1 MKISKNFSLEEITRS
16 ETALRQGIDNTP
28 VTEQIINL
36 CALVHN
42 VLQPLRDHYGQPVKI
57 SSGYRC
63 KALNK
68 AVGGVYNSQH
78 MSGQAADIKIQ
89 GVTPTHIADYIANH
103 LPYDQVI
110 LYPTFVHVSYSI
122 QANRRHRLR
131 SGGGKQ

>member
-1 MKISKNFSLEEITRS
+1 MKISKNFSLEEFSRS
-16 ETALRQGIDNTP
+16 DTAQRLKIDNAP
-28 VTEQIINL
+28 GSEQIINL
-36 CALVHN
+36 CALVHH
-42 VLQPLRDHYGQPVKI
+42 VLQPLRDHYGHPVKI

-63 KALNK
+63 PKLNK
-68 AVGGVYNSQH
+68 AVGGVTNSQH
-78 MSGQAADIKIQ
+78 MRGQAADIKIQ

-131 SGGGKQ
+131 GGGGK

>member
-1 MKISKNFSLEEITRS
+1 MKISKNFSLEEFSRS
-16 ETALRQGIDNTP
+16 DTAQRLKIDNAP
-28 VTEQIINL
+28 ASEQIINL
-36 CALVHN
+36 CALVHH

-63 KALNK
+63 QALNK
-68 AVGGVYNSQH
+68 AVGGVTNSQH
-78 MSGQAADIKIQ
+78 MRGQAADIKIQ

-131 SGGGKQ
+131 GGGGK

>member
-1 MKISKNFSLEEITRS
+1 MKISKNFSLEELTKS
-16 ETALRQGIDNTP
+16 QTAEALKIDNTP
-28 VTEQIINL
+28 GSEQIINL
-36 CALVHN
+36 CALVHH

-63 KALNK
+63 PKLNN
-68 AVGGVYNSQH
+68 AVGGVTTSQH
-78 MSGQAADIKIQ
+78 MRGQAADIKIQ

-103 LPYDQVI
+103 LPYDQLI

-131 SGGGKQ
+131 GGGGK

>member
-1 MKISKNFSLEEITRS
+1 MKISKNFSLEELTHS
-16 ETALRQGIDNTP
+16 DTAQRLKIDNAP
-28 VTEQIINL
+28 RTEQIINL
-36 CALVHN
+36 CALVHH

-63 KALNK
+63 PKLNK
-68 AVGGVYNSQH
+68 AVGGVTNSQH
-78 MSGQAADIKIQ
+78 IRGQAADIKIQ

-122 QANRRHRLR
+122 QANRRNRLR
-131 SGGGKQ
+131 GGGGK

>member
-1 MKISKNFSLEEITRS
+1 MKISKNFTLEELTKS
-16 ETALRQGIDNTP
+16 QTAEALKIDNTP
-28 VTEQIINL
+28 GAEQIINL
-36 CALVHN
+36 CALVHH

-63 KALNK
+63 PALNK
-68 AVGGVYNSQH
+68 AVGGVTNSQH
-78 MSGQAADIKIQ
+78 MRGQAADIKIT

-131 SGGGKQ
+131 GGGCK

>member
-1 MKISKNFSLEEITRS
+1 MKISKNFSLEEFSRS
-16 ETALRQGIDNTP
+16 ETAQRLKIDNALG
-28 VTEQIINL
+28 TEQIINL
-36 CALVHN
+36 CALVHH

-63 KALNK
+63 QALNK
-68 AVGGVYNSQH
+68 AVGGVSNSQH
-78 MSGQAADIKIQ
+78 MMGQASDIKIT
-89 GVTPTHIADYIANH
+89 GVTPTHIADYIANN

-131 SGGGKQ
+131 GGGSK

>member
-1 MKISKNFSLEEITRS
+1 MKISKNFTLEELTKS
-16 ETALRQGIDNTP
+16 QTAEALKIDNTP
-28 VTEQIINL
+28 AAEQIVNL
-36 CALVHN
+36 CALVHH

-63 KALNK
+63 QALNK
-68 AVGGVYNSQH
+68 AVGGVSNSQH
-78 MSGQAADIKIQ
+78 MRGQAADIKIT
-89 GVTPTHIADYIANH
+89 GVAPTQIADYIANH

-131 SGGGKQ
+131 GGGCK

>member
-16 ETALRQGIDNTP
+16 DTALRKGIDNTP
-28 VTEQIINL
+28 VSEHIVNL
-36 CALVHN
+36 CALVHH
-42 VLQPLRDHYGQPVKI
+42 VLQPLRDHYGKPVNI

-68 AVGGVYNSQH
+68 AVGGVNNSQH
-78 MSGQAADIKIQ
+78 MRGQAADIKIQ
-89 GVTPTHIADYIANH
+89 GVTPTHIADYIASH

-110 LYPTFVHVSYSI
+110 IYPTFVHVSYSI

-131 SGGGKQ
+131 SVGGK

>member
-1 MKISKNFSLEEITRS
+1 MKISKNFALEELTKS
-16 ETALRQGIDNTP
+16 QTAEALKIDNTP
-28 VTEQIINL
+28 EAEQIVNL
-36 CALVHN
+36 CALVYN

-63 KALNK
+63 QALNK
-68 AVGGVYNSQH
+68 AVGGVTNSQH
-78 MSGQAADIKIQ
+78 MRGQAADIKIL

-131 SGGGKQ
+131 GGGGK

>member
-1 MKISKNFSLEEITRS
+1 MKISKNFSLEEFTHS
-16 ETALRQGIDNTP
+16 DTALRQGIDNAP
-28 VTEQIINL
+28 GSEQIINL
-36 CALVHN
+36 CALVHH

-57 SSGYRC
+57 SSGFRC
-63 KALNK
+63 PALNK
-68 AVGGVYNSQH
+68 AVGGVSRSQH
-78 MSGQAADIKIQ
+78 MRGQAADIKIQ

-131 SGGGKQ
+131 GGGVK

>member
-1 MKISKNFSLEEITRS
+1 MKISKNFSLEEFTHS
-16 ETALRQGIDNTP
+16 ETAQCLKIDNAP
-28 VTEQIINL
+28 STEQIINL
-36 CALVHN
+36 CALVHH

-63 KALNK
+63 QALNK
-68 AVGGVYNSQH
+68 AVGGVTNSQH
-78 MSGQAADIKIQ
+78 IRGQAADIKIL

-131 SGGGKQ
+131 GGGGK